1 MSSPF
6 KFSSLDVFQPPAKL
20 NGTHTADS
28 STRPNPSLQ
37 FTSYS
42 PVKWPSADSTQ
53 SVESNGSLNQTVSPA
68 SLSPISMPGS
78 ETPNR
83 SGLRRQSSVQLQQ
96 VPPQILLPF
105 VDRPSEMDSLMNYN
119 QSFFTLVKRS
129 VGDDVYEKQLLPL
142 LRSPREK
149 FDDIA
154 FLISIKRVLCSSGEY
169 SSRMWIE
176 FCRIVGC
183 NDHDLPPSS
192 PSSFTRL
199 PPSLDIYA
207 DSNDNVEKVQ
217 FRSQNPFTS
226 HRREYSEG
234 SAGGVSPTFT
244 FHDPIIEE
252 D

>member
-1 MSSPF
+1 MTSPL

-20 NGTHTADS
+20 NGTYTADS
-28 STRPNPSLQ
+28 PTRPNPSLQ
-37 FTSYS
+37 FTYS
-42 PVKWPSADSTQ
+42 PVKRSSADSTQ
-53 SVESNGSLNQTVSPA
+53 SVESNGSPNQTVLSPA

-78 ETPNR
+78 EGR
-83 SGLRRQSSVQLQQ
+83 SSLRRQSSVQLQQ

-142 LRSPREK
+142 FQSPREK

-154 FLISIKRVLCSSGEY
+154 FLISIKRVLCSNGEY

-192 PSSFTRL
+192 PSSFARL
-199 PPSLDIYA
+199 PPSLDING

-226 HRREYSEG
+226 HRRENSEG

>member
-6 KFSSLDVFQPPAKL
+6 KFSSFDVFQPPAKL
-20 NGTHTADS
+20 NGTQTADS
-28 STRPNPSLQ
+28 PTRPNPSLQ
-37 FTSYS
+37 FTYS
-42 PVKWPSADSTQ
+42 PVKRPSADTTQ
-53 SVESNGSLNQTVSPA
+53 SVESHGSLNQTLSPA
-68 SLSPISMPGS
+68 SLSPVSMPGS
-78 ETPNR
+78 ETPSR
-83 SGLRRQSSVQLQQ
+83 SGHRRQSSVQLQQ

-105 VDRPSEMDSLMNYN
+105 VDRPSEMDSLMKYN
-119 QSFFTLVKRS
+119 QSFFTLLKRS

-154 FLISIKRVLCSSGEY
+154 FLISIKRILASGEY

-199 PPSLDIYA
+199 PPSLDINA
-207 DSNDNVEKVQ
+207 ESNDNVEKVQ

-226 HRREYSEG
+226 HRRENSEG

-244 FHDPIIEE
+244 LHDPIIEE